1 MRTPWLAFAIFQC
14 LRDEVRHTNPV
25 VKEQFSTIFGKPN
38 KKRNYTLIFIT
49 VTRYQGLMIKY
60 LGSKRLL
67 IPAIMDVVGQLE
79 DVTSVA
85 DIFSGTSRVGF
96 ALKSAG
102 YSVHSNDH
110 NSYAATIA
118 KSYVE
123 ANRDLVLEEV
133 SSLIEQLQ
141 ALDAKPGWFTE
152 NYCEK
157 ARYFQSHNGGKVD
170 SIREKI
176 EDWTLSGDISETVRA
191 VLLTSLMEAA
201 DRVDS
206 TTGVQMAYL
215 KQWAKRSYNN
225 LELRVPALLPD
236 PENGPCLATQLD
248 AASAAQTTTADLA
261 YIDPPYNQHKY
272 LGNYHIWESLV
283 LWDKPEVYGIAR
295 KRIDCKDRRSEFN
308 SKPRFL
314 KTFEHLINSA
324 SSSRLLVSFSNEG
337 YATRDEIVEV
347 LSTRGKV
354 TVYESDYKR
363 YVGAQ
368 IGIHNPKGKKV
379 GTAGHLRNIEYLFM
393 V

>member
-1 MRTPWLAFAIFQC
+1 
-14 LRDEVRHTNPV
+14 
-25 VKEQFSTIFGKPN
+25 
-38 KKRNYTLIFIT
+38 
-49 VTRYQGLMIKY
+49 MIKY

-67 IPAIMDVVGQLE
+67 IPAIMDVVGQLK

-102 YSVHSNDH
+102 YRVHSNDH
-110 NSYAATIA
+110 NTYAATIA
-118 KSYVE
+118 RSYIE
-123 ANRDLVLEEV
+123 ANRDLILGEV
-133 SSLIEQLQ
+133 TVLIERLQ
-141 ALDAKPGWFTE
+141 ALQGEPGWFTE
-152 NYCEK
+152 IYCEK
-157 ARYFQSHNGGKVD
+157 ARYFQSHNGAKVD
-170 SIREKI
+170 AIREKI
-176 EDWTLSGDISETVRA
+176 EEWSRSGTISETVKA

-215 KQWAKRSYNN
+215 KQWAKRSYKD
-225 LELRVPALLPD
+225 LELRVPELLSTPA
-236 PENGPCLATQLD
+236 NGPCLATQLD
-248 AASAAQTTTADLA
+248 AVNAAKSTTSDLA

-295 KRIDCKDRRSEFN
+295 KRIDCRERRSEFN

-314 KTFEHLINSA
+314 RTFEQLINSA
-324 SSSRLLVSFSNEG
+324 SSPRLLVSFSNEG
-337 YATRDEIVEV
+337 YASRDEIIDILSVRGEV
-347 LSTRGKV
+347 K
-354 TVYESDYKR
+354 VYESDYKR

-368 IGIHNPKGKKV
+368 IGIHSPNGKKV
-379 GTAGHLRNIEYLFM
+379 GTVGHLRNIEYLFL